1 MEETMNETCR
11 QCGEPGYTRAQL
23 EQLVDDIK
31 SLRRDD
37 ISRDANLALNEAIF
51 YIVKLMGKD
60 KQCTT

>member
-1 MEETMNETCR
+1 MNTTCK
-11 QCGEPGYTRAQL
+11 QCGEPAYTRAHL

-51 YIVKLMGKD
+51 YIVKLIGKD
-60 KQCTT
+60 K